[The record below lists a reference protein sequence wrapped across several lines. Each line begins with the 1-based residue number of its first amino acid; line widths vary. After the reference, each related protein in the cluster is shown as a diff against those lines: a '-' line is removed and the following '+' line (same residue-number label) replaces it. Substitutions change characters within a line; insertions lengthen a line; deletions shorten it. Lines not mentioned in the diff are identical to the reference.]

1 MSGTVET
8 ELRKLEKIVP
18 GLLKAEEK
26 MEMVSFI
33 TCVAFLKEGNETVE
47 SQWNRWIY
55 QEEILELTVA
65 YIADLQNHLV
75 GRLDNYKETTKQIQ
89 KVKDKYKKSPGWQG
103 PHPWRPHL
111 QEAQQEYQGR
121 RKPQWKILQ
130 RRDHKVLA

>member
-33 TCVAFLKEGNETVE
+33 TCVAFLKKRNETVE

-75 GRLDNYKETTKQIQ
+75 GRLDNYKK
-89 KVKDKYKKSPGWQG
+89 KVLNKYKK
-103 PHPWRPHL
+103 
-111 QEAQQEYQGR
+111 
-121 RKPQWKILQ
+121 
-130 RRDHKVLA
+130 